1 MIVIYTGDIKRENV
15 SQEYDLGAVKMNM
28 ECAFLSELD
37 SEGVFQ
43 KLKRKV
49 ERNEKLDD
57 EELMEFII
65 LPLSCKKKEA
75 KQESVKKTVEL
86 AARIKDRGQQMFALA
101 GILAF
106 TDKIIDHKTAN
117 KIRRAIEMTQVAQIF
132 EEEKRQALKNTSK
145 QIVIRMIKK
154 NYPSEEIAALV
165 SSYSQDDVDALRREL
180 ETGVD
185 G

>member
-1 MIVIYTGDIKRENV
+1 
-15 SQEYDLGAVKMNM
+15 
-28 ECAFLSELD
+28 
-37 SEGVFQ
+37 
-43 KLKRKV
+43 
-49 ERNEKLDD
+49 
-57 EELMEFII
+57 
-65 LPLSCKKKEA
+65 
-75 KQESVKKTVEL
+75 
-86 AARIKDRGQQMFALA
+86 MFALA

-165 SSYSQDDVDALRREL
+165 SSYSQDDVDVLRREL